1 MRKATVLTVSVFLL
15 VMLASSAV
23 SQELMDKT
31 YVGGSLGI
39 WHGMGFSANFE
50 KIFKEIED
58 LGILGFGAEAGFAS
72 KKTSY
77 NWGGGEYGWKYTYI
91 PIFGF
96 ISFHYKVN
104 NPKLDPYAR
113 AGLGYV
119 IVSASDYGD
128 YTGQWGSATNSYVD
142 FAGQAGIRYNV
153 SPKIWLRAAVGTPWI
168 ASFGADM
175 EL

>member
-1 MRKATVLTVSVFLL
+1 MKKLTLLL
-15 VMLASSAV
+15 VVLSMILASSICG
-23 SQELMDKT
+23 QDIMDKS

-39 WHGMGFSANFE
+39 WYGVGFSANFE
-50 KIFKEIED
+50 KIFKEVED
-58 LGILGFGAEAGFAS
+58 LGVLGFGAEAGFAT
-72 KKTSY
+72 KKSSY
-77 NWGGGEYGWKYTYI
+77 NWYGGEYGWKYTYI

-96 ISFHYKVN
+96 ISFHYKLD

-119 IVSASDYGD
+119 IVSASEYGD
-128 YTGQWGSATNSYVD
+128 YTGNWASATNSYFD

-168 ASFGADM
+168 ASFGADIV
-175 EL
+175 L